1 MFFYQQFSTV
11 LLSNWFHFWSNE
23 WIIFESSNII
33 ASIESFRIFEY
44 HCFHSQEQILVTNVI
59 NYQQFSTVLLSNRFH
74 FRSIES
80 FRIFKHHCFHSREQ
94 ILVTNVINYQEF
106 SMFSYLIDPFSIDR
120 TNHFQIFEH
129 HCFHSRKQISF
140 TNVFLSTIF
149 HCSHIWS
156 IHFRSI
162 ERIFISNLNTLWYF
176 INRKRSVVNIFVG
189 NFWSKKG

>member
-1 MFFYQQFSTV
+1 M
-11 LLSNWFHFWSNE
+11 NH
-23 WIIFESSNII
+23 
-33 ASIESFRIFEY
+33 FRIFKH
-44 HCFHSQEQILVTNVI
+44 HCFHNREQILVINVI